1 MTGIKGLV
9 KKASVTAL
17 VGFALAGTAALAD
30 EVKQIIS
37 VEASEVSVGAEETQA
52 KFSVFYSTEPDL
64 AQTTGLR
71 VRIHYDSSKLKFI
84 GDPEFSIKEKKCDA
98 ESASCPSFDFGSP
111 AGFSDQA
118 DSGNEDADATTDR
131 KVLYAIF
138 DENGAFPELQF
149 IKDGAIFN
157 LEFPA
162 ALMSMVFE
170 KVDPSFEGTTEIKFT
185 GSGGEGAELEF
196 PESLSIRFKGDE
208 IAPTITLAETS
219 ITIEA
224 EGLLT
229 PETSDQLTAFFAGLT
244 ANDNVFGDISSDIVK
259 SVGGETADVLE
270 FAIGDTVVDLVVKD
284 PSGNEGTGQVT
295 ITVVD
300 TTGPLLSGVSDVAL
314 DAVNANGAASAGQI
328 QATAFDLVDG
338 PLEVVLTVGG
348 NELPANY
355 PIGVTEVTVT
365 ATDKSG
371 ITSTG
376 TLLVTVTDVTDP
388 IIASS
393 PVSLEADGASGYA
406 GSKDA
411 ILAAVSATDNVDDA
425 PVVTLS
431 DDSLGDLPL
440 GPTQVAVTVK
450 DAAGNS
456 TEGTV
461 SVTVVDT
468 TKPTITVSNLV
479 LTVDSTDEVV
489 ASNDARVTAWIEN
502 VAATDIVDGATTVT
516 NSALPENFA
525 VGETNVTFTSSD
537 AAGNEAT
544 AEGTV
549 ILTVGPAVSVAAPI
563 TIVSVDGAALPA
575 TQAQIAAFIAAASAT
590 DFAGSTLSVTN
601 DAPDSFPVGATV
613 VTFTAVDSDDRQGQ
627 RSSTVTVVAPAE
639 ENDTDND
646 GMDDLFEV
654 NNGLDPNADDAAGDA
669 DGDGRSNLDEYKEG
683 KDPNLDDVAPVLT
696 IAEGV
701 VTFEATGELGYAGS
715 LDSVI
720 AAVTATDLVDPTPV
734 VSVSDTVPDPL
745 PLGDTQV
752 TVLAT
757 DAEGNVGEGTVAV
770 TVVDT
775 TAPVISGA
783 DLLVLTVDT
792 PISVASSDARV
803 VAWLA
808 GVSGSD
814 IVDGATTVTNSALP
828 AEFPVGE
835 TIITFTS
842 TDAAENVATK
852 AATVLVAVGP
862 SVAVASSITVVSLD
876 GAAVAATQ
884 SQIAAF
890 IGAATAAD
898 FSGNALD
905 VANDAPDSFP
915 IGETLV
921 TFTAVDA
928 DDRQGQNSST
938 VTVVAASAENDTDN
952 DGIDDLYE
960 VENGLDPNS
969 DDAEADADGD
979 GRSNLDEYL
988 EGTDPNVDDVKP
1000 VVSAPAD
1007 VATGATGAL
1016 TKVALGEAT
1025 ATDALDGELTPVAD
1039 NPGPYAPGSYT
1050 VTWSATDA
1058 AGNIGMAMQSVV
1070 ISPQVSMAPK
1080 GRVAEGSDF
1089 TVKVIL
1095 NGPAPAYPVEIP
1107 VTLGG
1112 TAELDSD
1119 YTVSAS
1125 SIMIE
1130 SGRMGMMTISVLSD
1144 EVEEGTESIEVTLG
1158 APAANAVLGSAST
1171 SMINIIETEEPPA
1184 LKLSVSQGDQ
1194 NGRKVAAEGGPVMV
1208 MLSINDPNGTHTVD
1222 WSASDNNLVA
1232 TSEDGAMMFEF
1243 DPAALAEGGYEVA
1256 AMVTDSGIAD
1266 ATFDIGV
1273 LIRVS
1278 AEAVEADSDG
1288 DGVPDSKDTSEETNV
1303 IAVDADAGT
1312 AAVTAD
1318 AGVKLVIGD
1327 AAQASGT
1334 SGIAV
1339 SEETIAASG
1348 ADGGEAPSNGDDED
1362 FNYPAGVYDFQVQD
1376 LPVPGQ
1382 SVRLTIPVASGIPAD
1397 AVMRKYTEAEGWFD
1411 FVIDENNGVAS
1422 APGEGGACPSV
1433 GSELYVDGL
1442 AEGDTCLQLTV
1453 QDGGPNDADG
1463 SVNGEY
1469 DDPSGIAEAAPV
1481 KVVIVP
1487 DTSDRKKVGGG
1498 CSVSEGGP
1506 GDFGLVFLALLG
1518 ALGLFRKRLAAS
1530 LLNR

>member
-1 MTGIKGLV
+1 MKNL
-9 KKASVTAL
+9 KHSLLLLMKAALSSVVLMASAAVADNQIITVSPAEPAFGESDESVT
-17 VGFALAGTAALAD
+17 
-30 EVKQIIS
+30 
-37 VEASEVSVGAEETQA
+37 
-52 KFSVFYSTEPDL
+52 FSVVYAT
-64 AQTTGLR
+64 
-71 VRIHYDSSKLKFI
+71 
-84 GDPEFSIKEKKCDA
+84 DPENTGVPGFGLKMYFN
-98 ESASCPSFDFGSP
+98 SAVLEGKALNVNPDIGGQQTGPSV
-111 AGFSDQA
+111 QA
-118 DSGNEDADATTDR
+118 DSADGDNDTSTDKVVVVAWIENTKQEGFGDTVSVPWPEVED
-131 KVLYAIF
+131 
-138 DENGAFPELQF
+138 
-149 IKDGAIFN
+149 
-157 LEFPA
+157 
-162 ALMSMVFE
+162 
-170 KVDPSFEGTTEIKFT
+170 FT
-185 GSGGEGAELEF
+185 GGVSIIDVSFGRADTTFTGKSQVNFILSTAAGFDAKANSFDIIFKDDETAPVVTLGE
-196 PESLSIRFKGDE
+196 SSV
-208 IAPTITLAETS
+208 
-219 ITIEA
+219 TIEA
-224 EGLLT
+224 VGPLT
-229 PETSDQLTAFFAGLT
+229 SEDNATAF
-244 ANDNVFGDISSDIVK
+244 
-259 SVGGETADVLE
+259 AD
-270 FAIGDTVVDLVVKD
+270 FIK
-284 PSGNEGTGQVT
+284 T
-295 ITVVD
+295 ITVEDNKDTLTTENLDAFVTQDGALVAAPEGFAPGTYEITFIASDSSGNKSEGVVVTLTVAD
-300 TTGPLLSGVSDVAL
+300 TTLPVLSGVSDVAL
-314 DAVNANGAASAGQI
+314 SAADKNGASSAGVLA
-328 QATAFDLVDG
+328 ATALDSVDG
-338 PLEVVLTVGG
+338 QVAVAYSVGG
-348 NELPANY
+348 ADVGDNFPLGE
-355 PIGVTEVTVT
+355 TTVTVK
-365 ATDKSG
+365 AADAAGNMAEGS
-371 ITSTG
+371 
-376 TLLVTVTDVTDP
+376 LVVTVSDTNSP
-388 IIASS
+388 IIASTA
-393 PVSLEADGASGYA
+393 PVSLEADGATGYA

-425 PVVTLS
+425 PMVTLS

-489 ASNDARVTAWIEN
+489 ASSDARVTAWIEN
-502 VAATDIVDGATTVT
+502 VAATDIVDGETTVT

-525 VGETNVTFTSSD
+525 VGETVVTFTSSD

-701 VTFEATGELGYAGS
+701 VTLEATGELGYAGS

-720 AAVTATDLVDPTPV
+720 AAVTATDLVDPAPV

-876 GAAVAATQ
+876 GAAVTATQ

-1025 ATDALDGELTPVAD
+1025 ATDALDGDLTPVAD

-1070 ISPQVSMAPK
+1070 ISPQVSIAPK

-1112 TAELDSD
+1112 TAALDSD

-1144 EVEEGTESIEVTLG
+1144 EVEEGAESIEVTLG

-1171 SMINIIETEEPPA
+1171 SMINIIETQEPPA

-1243 DPAALAEGGYEVA
+1243 DPAALTEGGYEVA

-1376 LPVPGQ
+1376 LAVPGQ

-1487 DTSDRKKVGGG
+1487 DTSNRKKVGGG

>member
-1 MTGIKGLV
+1 MSSGIRWATKI
-9 KKASVTAL
+9 AM
-17 VGFALAGTAALAD
+17 LAAALASNVVFAKTQTIMTDPASLAVTAGSTDLTFSLIYKATEDDGTNATSSGLGVRIFYDSSELTLKSLVPDPELVDREYLTTDPDTPLTATDDADDVDNDPKTDKVVIVAYFSLSGKFPNSSLWSADNTLPFASLTFDLADSATEDQTTTVNYVLDGAAGFELVAEPLSITVKGD
-30 EVKQIIS
+30 EVK
-37 VEASEVSVGAEETQA
+37 
-52 KFSVFYSTEPDL
+52 
-64 AQTTGLR
+64 
-71 VRIHYDSSKLKFI
+71 
-84 GDPEFSIKEKKCDA
+84 
-98 ESASCPSFDFGSP
+98 
-111 AGFSDQA
+111 
-118 DSGNEDADATTDR
+118 
-131 KVLYAIF
+131 
-138 DENGAFPELQF
+138 
-149 IKDGAIFN
+149 
-157 LEFPA
+157 
-162 ALMSMVFE
+162 
-170 KVDPSFEGTTEIKFT
+170 
-185 GSGGEGAELEF
+185 
-196 PESLSIRFKGDE
+196 
-208 IAPTITLAETS
+208 PTLTLAETS

-224 EGLLT
+224 EGPLT
-229 PETSDQLTAFFAGLT
+229 DEDNSQALKDFIATISVADNKDTLTTDDIEGFLTEDGKLVDFDGFAPGVYEVTL
-244 ANDNVFGDISSDIVK
+244 IVK
-259 SVGGETADVLE
+259 DSSLNES
-270 FAIGDTVVDLVVKD
+270 D
-284 PSGNEGTGQVT
+284 PAVVT

-300 TTGPLLSGVSDVAL
+300 TTKPILSGVANVAL
-314 DAVNANGAASAGQI
+314 SAVNKDGAPSAGI
-328 QATAFDLVDG
+328 LAATALDSVDG
-338 PLEVVLTVGG
+338 QVAVAYSVGG
-348 NELPANY
+348 ADVGDNFPLGE
-355 PIGVTEVTVT
+355 TTVTVK
-365 ATDKSG
+365 AADKAG
-371 ITSTG
+371 NMAEG
-376 TLLVTVTDVTDP
+376 TLVVTVSDTTN
-388 IIASS
+388 
-393 PVSLEADGASGYA
+393 PVIVSAAGVALEADGELGYGGSSASIIA
-406 GSKDA
+406 A
-411 ILAAVSATDNVDDA
+411 IGVSDNVDDA
-425 PVVTLS
+425 PVVTLGAS
-431 DDSLGDLPL
+431 VPEVLPF
-440 GPTQVAVTVK
+440 GVTQVAVVVT
-450 DAAGNS
+450 DAAGNA

-461 SVTVVDT
+461 PVTVADT
-468 TKPTITVSNLV
+468 TKPEFSGANLLV
-479 LTVDSTDEVV
+479 LTVDAADEVV
-489 ASNDARVTAWIEN
+489 ASDDARVTTWLAG
-502 VAATDIVDGATTVT
+502 VTATDIVDGATDVT
-516 NSALPENFA
+516 NSDLPSTFA
-525 VGETNVTFTSSD
+525 VGEVVITFTSVDSR
-537 AAGNEAT
+537 GNEAT
-544 AEGTV
+544 AEVTV
-549 ILTVGPAVSVAAPI
+549 LVTVGPAVTVADAI
-563 TIVSVDGAALPA
+563 TVVSLDGAAVPA
-575 TQAQIAAFIAAASAT
+575 SQTQIAAFIAAASAT
-590 DFAGSTLSVTN
+590 DFSGAVLDVTN
-601 DAPDSFPVGATV
+601 DAPD
-613 VTFTAVDSDDRQGQ
+613 TFAI
-627 RSSTVTVVAPAE
+627 
-639 ENDTDND
+639 
-646 GMDDLFEV
+646 
-654 NNGLDPNADDAAGDA
+654 GD
-669 DGDGRSNLDEYKEG
+669 
-683 KDPNLDDVAPVLT
+683 
-696 IAEGV
+696 
-701 VTFEATGELGYAGS
+701 
-715 LDSVI
+715 
-720 AAVTATDLVDPTPV
+720 
-734 VSVSDTVPDPL
+734 
-745 PLGDTQV
+745 
-752 TVLAT
+752 
-757 DAEGNVGEGTVAV
+757 
-770 TVVDT
+770 
-775 TAPVISGA
+775 
-783 DLLVLTVDT
+783 
-792 PISVASSDARV
+792 
-803 VAWLA
+803 
-808 GVSGSD
+808 
-814 IVDGATTVTNSALP
+814 
-828 AEFPVGE
+828 
-835 TIITFTS
+835 
-842 TDAAENVATK
+842 
-852 AATVLVAVGP
+852 
-862 SVAVASSITVVSLD
+862 
-876 GAAVAATQ
+876 
-884 SQIAAF
+884 
-890 IGAATAAD
+890 
-898 FSGNALD
+898 
-905 VANDAPDSFP
+905 
-915 IGETLV
+915 TLV
-921 TFTAVDA
+921 TFSAVDA

-952 DGIDDLYE
+952 DGMDDLFE
-960 VENGLDPNS
+960 VDNGLDPNA

-988 EGTDPNVDDVKP
+988 EGKDPNVDDVEP
-1000 VVSAPAD
+1000 VVTAPAD
-1007 VATGATGAL
+1007 VTGGATGAL
-1016 TKVALGEAT
+1016 TKVDLGEAT
-1025 ATDALDGELTPVAD
+1025 ASDTLDGDLTPVAD

-1058 AGNIGMAMQSVV
+1058 AGNVGLATQSVV
-1070 ISPQVSMAPK
+1070 ISPQVSITPK
-1080 GRVAEGSDF
+1080 GRVAEGTDF
-1089 TVKVIL
+1089 MVKVTL

-1171 SMINIIETEEPPA
+1171 SMINIVETQEPPA

-1463 SVNGEY
+1463 STNGEY

-1481 KVVIVP
+1481 EVVIVP
-1487 DTSDRKKVGGG
+1487 DTSQRRKVGGG

-1518 ALGLFRKRLAAS
+1518 ALGLFRKRLLAS
-1530 LLNR
+1530 LMSR

>member
-1 MTGIKGLV
+1 
-9 KKASVTAL
+9 
-17 VGFALAGTAALAD
+17 
-30 EVKQIIS
+30 
-37 VEASEVSVGAEETQA
+37 
-52 KFSVFYSTEPDL
+52 
-64 AQTTGLR
+64 
-71 VRIHYDSSKLKFI
+71 
-84 GDPEFSIKEKKCDA
+84 
-98 ESASCPSFDFGSP
+98 
-111 AGFSDQA
+111 
-118 DSGNEDADATTDR
+118 
-131 KVLYAIF
+131 
-138 DENGAFPELQF
+138 
-149 IKDGAIFN
+149 
-157 LEFPA
+157 
-162 ALMSMVFE
+162 
-170 KVDPSFEGTTEIKFT
+170 
-185 GSGGEGAELEF
+185 
-196 PESLSIRFKGDE
+196 
-208 IAPTITLAETS
+208 
-219 ITIEA
+219 
-224 EGLLT
+224 
-229 PETSDQLTAFFAGLT
+229 
-244 ANDNVFGDISSDIVK
+244 
-259 SVGGETADVLE
+259 
-270 FAIGDTVVDLVVKD
+270 
-284 PSGNEGTGQVT
+284 
-295 ITVVD
+295 
-300 TTGPLLSGVSDVAL
+300 
-314 DAVNANGAASAGQI
+314 
-328 QATAFDLVDG
+328 
-338 PLEVVLTVGG
+338 
-348 NELPANY
+348 
-355 PIGVTEVTVT
+355 
-365 ATDKSG
+365 
-371 ITSTG
+371 
-376 TLLVTVTDVTDP
+376 
-388 IIASS
+388 
-393 PVSLEADGASGYA
+393 
-406 GSKDA
+406 
-411 ILAAVSATDNVDDA
+411 
-425 PVVTLS
+425 
-431 DDSLGDLPL
+431 
-440 GPTQVAVTVK
+440 
-450 DAAGNS
+450 
-456 TEGTV
+456 
-461 SVTVVDT
+461 
-468 TKPTITVSNLV
+468 
-479 LTVDSTDEVV
+479 
-489 ASNDARVTAWIEN
+489 
-502 VAATDIVDGATTVT
+502 
-516 NSALPENFA
+516 
-525 VGETNVTFTSSD
+525 
-537 AAGNEAT
+537 
-544 AEGTV
+544 
-549 ILTVGPAVSVAAPI
+549 
-563 TIVSVDGAALPA
+563 
-575 TQAQIAAFIAAASAT
+575 
-590 DFAGSTLSVTN
+590 
-601 DAPDSFPVGATV
+601 
-613 VTFTAVDSDDRQGQ
+613 
-627 RSSTVTVVAPAE
+627 
-639 ENDTDND
+639 
-646 GMDDLFEV
+646 
-654 NNGLDPNADDAAGDA
+654 
-669 DGDGRSNLDEYKEG
+669 
-683 KDPNLDDVAPVLT
+683 
-696 IAEGV
+696 
-701 VTFEATGELGYAGS
+701 
-715 LDSVI
+715 
-720 AAVTATDLVDPTPV
+720 
-734 VSVSDTVPDPL
+734 VPDPL

-842 TDAAENVATK
+842 TDAADNVATK

-862 SVAVASSITVVSLD
+862 AVSVASSITVVSLD
-876 GAAVAATQ
+876 GAAVTATQ

-1025 ATDALDGELTPVAD
+1025 ATDALDGDLMPVAD

-1070 ISPQVSMAPK
+1070 ISPQVSIAPK

-1112 TAELDSD
+1112 TAALDSD

-1144 EVEEGTESIEVTLG
+1144 EVEEGAESIEVTLG

-1171 SMINIIETEEPPA
+1171 SMINIIETQEPPA

-1243 DPAALAEGGYEVA
+1243 DPAALTEGGYEVA

-1376 LPVPGQ
+1376 LAVPGQ

-1411 FVIDENNGVAS
+1411 FVIDENNSVAS

-1487 DTSDRKKVGGG
+1487 DTSNRKKVGGG

-1506 GDFGLVFLALLG
+1506 SDFGLVFLALLG